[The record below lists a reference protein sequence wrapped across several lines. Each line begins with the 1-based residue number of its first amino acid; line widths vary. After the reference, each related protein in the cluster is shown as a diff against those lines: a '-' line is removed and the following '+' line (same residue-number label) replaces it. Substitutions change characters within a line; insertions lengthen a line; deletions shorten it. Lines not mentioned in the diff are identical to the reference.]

1 MGVGGKGVYVLFN
14 ACHDECIVDETCN
27 AGNMMGDH
35 TNMCD
40 STVREQ
46 VQKSVL
52 YHKDNVVR
60 S

>member
-1 MGVGGKGVYVLFN
+1 
-14 ACHDECIVDETCN
+14 
-27 AGNMMGDH
+27 MGDH

-40 STVREQ
+40 LTVREQ

-52 YHKDNVVR
+52 YHKNNVVR